1 MPKKDQA
8 GKKAK
13 APPTHKW
20 VRVKAVDRVT
30 STIEVGGVSGEE
42 FIAAKDV
49 AFELAIKAAAF
60 ATGLP
65 AGPVLRYH
73 TDKRHPGVYRCK
85 VAVG

>member
-1 MPKKDQA
+1 MPKKDQV

-13 APPTHKW
+13 APPTYKW

-30 STIEVGGVSGEE
+30 ASIELNGVTGEE
-42 FIAAKDV
+42 FVAAKDV

-60 ATGLP
+60 ATGRV

-85 VAVG
+85 VALE

>member
-20 VRVKAVDRVT
+20 IKVRAVDRVT
-30 STIEVGGVSGEE
+30 STIELEGATGTEYV
-42 FIAAKDV
+42 AAKDV
-49 AFELAIKAAAF
+49 AFELAIKAVAF
-60 ATGLP
+60 STGLP
-65 AGPVLRYH
+65 AGPVVKYH
-73 TDKRHPGVYRCK
+73 TDSRHPGVYRCK